1 MREALTP
8 GVETKAGRE
17 AIPDFQGNQLVVRIA
32 VRPIGANTCCV
43 PKIALL
49 SDIHA
54 NLPALRAVLDEIR
67 GMDIDRIL
75 FAGDTV
81 GYGPHPAE
89 CVSLVREMGGESVL
103 GNHDFY
109 AITAKRHPGAIPSD
123 PESRANPVW
132 AGIHHAVR
140 QLDEDAFGWLESLP
154 RLMELPGAI
163 LSHAALHDQSRWP
176 YLLTTGDAMPTLE
189 MLSRCLIDVAFVG
202 HTHRQEWFSMPGAPP
217 PEALVEDTVF
227 RLREGTVCAVVV
239 GSVGQPRTSDN
250 RAAWTIW
257 DSDERI
263 FEFRRTSYP
272 FRETAQAIRDA
283 GLPESSGRRLLAGS

>member
-1 MREALTP
+1 M
-8 GVETKAGRE
+8 
-17 AIPDFQGNQLVVRIA
+17 
-32 VRPIGANTCCV
+32 

-54 NLPALRAVLDEIR
+54 NLHALRAVLDEIR
-67 GMDIDRIL
+67 GMDIDRIV

-89 CVSLVREMGGESVL
+89 CVQLVREAGGESVL

-132 AGIHHAVR
+132 AGIHHAVHH
-140 QLDEDAFGWLESLP
+140 LDEDAFTWLESLP
-154 RLMELPGAI
+154 RLMEIPGAI
-163 LSHAALHDQSRWP
+163 LSHAAIHDQAHWP
-176 YLLTTGDAMPTLE
+176 YLLSASDASPTLE
-189 MLSRCLIDVAFVG
+189 MLARCKIDIAFVG
-202 HTHRQEWFSMPGAPP
+202 HSHRQECFIMPGTPGFEVIS
-217 PEALVEDTVF
+217 PETRFHLQ
-227 RLREGTVCAVVV
+227 EGSVCAVVV

-263 FEFRRTSYP
+263 FEFRRTKYP
-272 FRETAQAIRDA
+272 VQETILAIRDA
-283 GLPESSGRRLLAGS
+283 GLPESSGRRLNRGC